1 MIKIKNFL
9 KATLLGGVMVILP
22 VVLTFFFLRWFINLI
37 TGLVNPFTRLLV
49 EQSHIQKNIA
59 DFLVI
64 VIIILICFLVGML
77 IKTRLGIFIHG
88 QVEKRILK
96 IAPGYS
102 LFRETAKQF
111 LGQKRAPFSSVA
123 LVRAF
128 ENSTMMT
135 AFITDRH
142 PDGSYTVFVPSGLNP
157 TSGLIYHLQKEF
169 VHPVEVSVEATMRSI
184 IGCGSG
190 SGLLIE
196 SYMKKSKRL
205 SEPDV

>member
-37 TGLVNPFTRLLV
+37 TELVNPFTRLLV
-49 EQSHIQKNIA
+49 EHSHIQKNIA
-59 DFLVI
+59 DFLVV

-169 VHPVEVSVEATMRSI
+169 VHPVEVSVEVTMRSI
-184 IGCGSG
+184 ISCGAGSG
-190 SGLLIE
+190 PLVE
-196 SYMKKSKRL
+196 SYMKKSKL
-205 SEPDV
+205 LAEPEV

>member
-22 VVLTFFFLRWFINLI
+22 VVLTFFLLRWFITLI
-37 TGLVNPFTRLLV
+37 TGLINPFTRLLV
-49 EQSHIQKNIA
+49 EQSHIQENIA